1 MRTNTARQQTVRHMT
16 PAAKAAM
23 LDADIE
29 AGYQRQQAYLTEQRR
44 RRDTSKRCARTASR
58 KLISNS
64 SSMAGS
70 PTEPAPHKRRFP
82 CPKTPR

>member
-44 RRDTSKRCARTASR
+44 RRECIQAMRENGEPEAD
-58 KLISNS
+58 IQFVINS
-64 SSMAGS
+64 W
-70 PTEPAPHKRRFP
+70 FP
-82 CPKTPR
+82 N